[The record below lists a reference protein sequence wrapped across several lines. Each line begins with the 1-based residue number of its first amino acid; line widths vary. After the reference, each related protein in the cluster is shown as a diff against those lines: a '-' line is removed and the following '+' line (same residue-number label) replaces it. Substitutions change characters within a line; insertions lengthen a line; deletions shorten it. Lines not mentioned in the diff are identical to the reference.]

1 MDEATGR
8 CIGAIKKYRG
18 IICELEDKI
27 KELELKNEQN
37 EKEIHLLKVENYS
50 PLIKRYKKGRV
61 YLIDLKKN
69 RCEIEDEK
77 DGILYNCFI
86 HSILFD
92 TILLKEVYFQ
102 VDKTHTPS
110 GFQKQNVCI
119 KEIIHKTSEP
129 NEILEP
135 TETNEILEPT
145 ETNEIL
151 EPTETNEILEPSE
164 PNEILEPSE
173 PNEILEPSEPNEI
186 HYENENLF
194 DKKVGFN
201 DLIHSFHQGVSEL
214 NVKWDKIYER
224 VKQIGIENIKDTSF
238 LFRWVSTQKKNKREH
253 KLSGLKIE
261 KLTSLEGWVWN

>member
-135 TETNEILEPT
+135 TETNEILEP
-145 ETNEIL
+145 
-151 EPTETNEILEPSE
+151 
-164 PNEILEPSE
+164 
-173 PNEILEPSEPNEI
+173 NEI
-186 HYENENLF
+186 HYENEINLF
-194 DKKVGFN
+194 DKQTVVFN

>member
-151 EPTETNEILEPSE
+151 EPTETNEILEP
-164 PNEILEPSE
+164 
-173 PNEILEPSEPNEI
+173 NEI
-186 HYENENLF
+186 HYENEINLF
-194 DKKVGFN
+194 DKQTVVFN

-224 VKQIGIENIKDTSF
+224 VKQIGIENIDASLPL
-238 LFRWVSTQKKNKREH
+238 LFGWVSTQKKNKREH